1 MKLSIDVQLTGEQI
15 AYILF
20 RYRKRHGE
28 WPKPKNGLYAAIK
41 EYIAENGEPD
51 LNRVKACLNTAP
63 VLMSKGMEL
72 AERYFPYT
80 FD

>member
-1 MKLSIDVQLTGEQI
+1 MKLSMEVQLTGEQI

-51 LNRVKACLNTAP
+51 LDRVRACHDSAPLLMTKATD
-63 VLMSKGMEL
+63 L
-72 AERYFPYT
+72 AERYFAYQ